1 MASQDRLSIL
11 DVIFR
16 QALGSF
22 TPAYASLLLFGAL
35 FGVELSDLPTLLF
48 TASLAAIGLSAV
60 QRGVLRFV
68 LRPSTL
74 VKSYALRSAQEIM
87 KETRATESEKVR
99 KQISRTFSEEYAL
112 RLSREVEE
120 INFKEYNLAAPVR
133 AQMRSSEARVL
144 VFMYLTVILAVSLS
158 IGLAKFLLL
167 LLQIDLPILT
177 VSVTQEPILVV
188 PASLLGLGA
197 FYIGYK
203 SESTAYRQIV
213 WRTIPVFAA
222 SDPQLSEPLLE
233 RKVESVKSKIRGS
246 NDEISK
252 EAYGEMKER
261 IEAELKRAKQF
272 ALEKEWLDGE
282 VAVVTNMTAD
292 EVRRISQSVAEES
305 VYRPTTPRRT
315 IVFLVFLGVISGGL
329 VSVMNIFLLPR
340 EDAFTVSLILSL
352 VFGLIAL
359 TTFVLYYFARITTRR
374 T

>member
-1 MASQDRLSIL
+1 MASQNRLSIL

-74 VKSYALRSAQEIM
+74 VRSYALRSAREIM
-87 KETRATESEKVR
+87 KETRASESEKVR
-99 KQISRTFSEEYAL
+99 KKISRTFSDEYAM

-120 INFKEYNLAAPVR
+120 INSKEYNLAAPVR
-133 AQMRSSEARVL
+133 TQMRSSEARVL
-144 VFMYLTVILAVSLS
+144 VFMYLTLIFAVSLS
-158 IGLAKFLLL
+158 IGLAKFLLI

-177 VSVTQEPILVV
+177 VAVTQDPILVV

-197 FYIGYK
+197 FYFGYK
-203 SESTAYRQIV
+203 YESTAYRQIV

-233 RKVESVKSKIRGS
+233 RKVEFVESKIRRS

-252 EAYGEMKER
+252 KAYGEMKER
-261 IEAELKRAKQF
+261 IEAELKQAKQF

-282 VAVVTNMTAD
+282 VAVAANMNPD

-305 VYRPTTPRRT
+305 VYRPGVLRFRRMFIYFFLIQAA
-315 IVFLVFLGVISGGL
+315 IVVTVF
-329 VSVMNIFLLPR
+329 
-340 EDAFTVSLILSL
+340 
-352 VFGLIAL
+352 
-359 TTFVLYYFARITTRR
+359 FVTL
-374 T
+374 